1 MKEKE
6 TKYEDFERNF
16 HFKKFGLINLKF
28 SSESLE
34 MDFSLVEILTN
45 EICSLM
51 NHERIIL
58 WNPSFPLQ

>member
-6 TKYEDFERNF
+6 IKYEDFERNF
-16 HFKKFGLINLKF
+16 YFKKFVLINPKF

-45 EICSLM
+45 EICSLY
-51 NHERIIL
+51 E
-58 WNPSFPLQ
+58 S